1 MASHEK
7 PEGVDPEVGGAP
19 SAATPAVTQPQNS
32 ATKPQNPSAN
42 ASTNGGAPIS
52 ARSKTYSLSDDD
64 EQSDAWFEGEN
75 DSDSKAYGTG
85 GYLRVRLGD
94 KLHKRY
100 TIEKKLG
107 WGHFSTVWLATDS
120 KTERLVALKIQKSA
134 HHYMEAALDEIELLT
149 AAQQKGERTNFVAQ
163 LVDNFDVHAVNGRHF
178 VFVFELLGPDLLSLI
193 KKYKYQGIPIA
204 IVKQISKQILEGLD
218 YLHVECKIIHTDLKP
233 ENVIMAQPEPFDI
246 HQVRRERD
254 ILIRRTKIRQFNKY
268 QNVLREAKGLTK
280 TQKKRLKN
288 RLTKL
293 SEQIDKYTEK
303 TKGYQMSLKKKT
315 DADLD
320 GPPQVN
326 EYIKASIQNELPKL
340 RPEDED
346 RRDHFDFPVVK
357 ICDLGNACWV
367 HQHFTED
374 ITTCQYRAPEAILGQ
389 NYGPP
394 VDIWSLAAMIF
405 ELVTGDYLF
414 NPKVDREN
422 RYSKDEDHL
431 AQIAELCGK
440 FTKKMTSNG
449 RMSHEYFNRKGDLKH
464 IRKLE
469 IWPMVDV
476 LREKYKKT
484 DEEAELFAS
493 FLSPMLEPDPS
504 LRSTAKECKHHP
516 WLKVTHKD
524 WEELL
529 QSEKEWIGEMDEG
542 SVRGEASRHRGDDL
556 KAGETA
562 GGATPDY
569 AEDAGEIPRM
579 DRKRTHSL

>member
-1 MASHEK
+1 MASESDSK
-7 PEGVDPEVGGAP
+7 ANPPSTGPGEGKEQGDTATAGQGGTPTSGSGGGGGGA
-19 SAATPAVTQPQNS
+19 
-32 ATKPQNPSAN
+32 
-42 ASTNGGAPIS
+42 
-52 ARSKTYSLSDDD
+52 ARKTYELSGD
-64 EQSDAWFEGEN
+64 EDQSDAWFEGEN

-85 GYLRVRLGD
+85 GYLRVRLGE

-100 TIEKKLG
+100 IIEKKLG
-107 WGHFSTVWLATDS
+107 WGHFSTVWLATDT

-149 AAQQKGERTNFVAQ
+149 AAKQKGERTNFVAQ
-163 LVDNFDVHAVNGRHF
+163 LLDHFDVHAVNGRHF
-178 VFVFELLGPDLLSLI
+178 VFVFELLGHDLLSLI

-204 IVKQISKQILEGLD
+204 IVKQIAKQVLEALD
-218 YLHVECKIIHTDLKP
+218 YLHTNCQIIHTDLKP
-233 ENVIMAQPEPFDI
+233 ENVIMSQPEPFDI
-246 HQVRRERD
+246 EQVRRERD
-254 ILIRRTKIRQFNKY
+254 ILIRRTKIRQYNKY
-268 QNVLREAKGLTK
+268 QNVLREAKGLSK
-280 TQKKRLKN
+280 TQKKRLKQ
-288 RLTKL
+288 RLSKI

-303 TKGYQMSLKKKT
+303 TKNWNMSRKKT
-315 DADLD
+315 EADLD
-320 GPPQVN
+320 GPPQVHP
-326 EYIKASIQNELPKL
+326 YIKSSIENELPKL

-346 RRDHFDFPVVK
+346 RRDHFHFPVVK

-440 FTKKMTSNG
+440 FTKKMTQNG
-449 RMSHEYFNRKGDLKH
+449 RKSHEYFNRKGDLKH

-504 LRSTAKECKHHP
+504 LRSTANECKQHP
-516 WLKVTHKD
+516 WLKIAHKD

-529 QSEKEWIGEMDEG
+529 QSEKEWIGEMEG
-542 SVRGEASRHRGDDL
+542 SIGSKGDRSRNGISREDAKAEGYADYNFP
-556 KAGETA
+556 AGEDAAEYA
-562 GGATPDY
+562 GM
-569 AEDAGEIPRM
+569 AGEVAGQ
-579 DRKRTHSL
+579 KRTHSL